1 MPMHQG
7 LIPREGFCADVLV
20 RLIRQTALNPAFLL
34 PLVLL
39 ARFTK
44 KGENLS
50 ILHPSA
56 TRRLKTLFWLSI
68 ARWLNGWVSEKVRN
82 NWVSDKYD
90 WSKEIVLVTG
100 GAGGIGGQI
109 VKLLEEHGVTVVVL
123 DIQPMSFTVSSK
135 VHHFECDIRSPEKL
149 EEVAGRIRSQ
159 VGHPTVVINNAGVAR
174 GKTVLE
180 AQPSDIRFTF
190 DVNTLAPYWTAKTFL
205 PNMVTNNHG
214 MIVTVSSYAAWL
226 TIPNMV
232 DYGASK
238 AGALAF
244 HEGLSAELTTR
255 YKAPKVRTV
264 VVHPGHTRTALFA
277 GYDQQTGFLMP
288 QLEPESVADAVV
300 KQVLSGRS
308 GQVVL
313 PGTGTI
319 LTALRA
325 MPDWYSIR
333 LRAKAEVAM
342 TNFRGR
348 QVIEDVDA
356 SYCEDAQGAKRGHID
371 TSESTVLISDE

>member
-1 MPMHQG
+1 MPMHHG
-7 LIPREGFCADVLV
+7 LIPREGICADVLV
-20 RLIRQTALNPAFLL
+20 RLVRQTALNPAFLL

-44 KGENLS
+44 RGENLS

-56 TRRLKTLFWLSI
+56 SGRLRALFWLSV
-68 ARWLNGWVSEKVRN
+68 ARWVNGWVSEKVRN
-82 NWVSDKYD
+82 NWVDDKYD

-100 GAGGIGGQI
+100 GAGGIGGRI
-109 VKLLEEHGVTVVVL
+109 VKLLEEQGTTVVVL
-123 DIQPMSFTVSSK
+123 DVQPMSFGVSSN

-149 EEVAGRIRSQ
+149 QEVAEKIRAQ

-190 DVNTLAPYWTAKTFL
+190 DVNTLAPFWTAKTFL
-205 PNMVTNNHG
+205 PDMIANNHG
-214 MIVTVSSYAAWL
+214 MIVTVSSFASWL

-244 HEGLSAELTTR
+244 HEGLTAELTTR
-255 YKAPKVRTV
+255 YKASKVRTV
-264 VVHPGHTRTALFA
+264 VVHLGHTRTALFE
-277 GYDQQTGFLMP
+277 GYDQKTGFLMP

-300 KQVLSGRS
+300 KQVLTGRS
-308 GQVVL
+308 GQVVI

-325 MPDWYSIR
+325 LPDWYSVS
-333 LRAKAEVAM
+333 LRAKAEAAM

-348 QVIEDVDA
+348 QVIEDADA
-356 SYCEDAQGAKRGHID
+356 SYNEDDHGSRRGQHD
-371 TSESTVLISDE
+371 TSESTVLVSGE